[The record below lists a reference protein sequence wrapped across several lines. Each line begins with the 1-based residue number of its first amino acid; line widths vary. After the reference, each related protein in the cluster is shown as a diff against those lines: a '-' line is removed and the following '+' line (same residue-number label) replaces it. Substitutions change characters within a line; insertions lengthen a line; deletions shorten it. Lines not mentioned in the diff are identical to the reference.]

1 MQNSPFR
8 LLDTS
13 LRTKKESWALA
24 KAFADFFG
32 RIPSHFKAMFMS
44 QISFHELASIID
56 SYNIHFY
63 PTTYFLGQQEVPDK
77 VRLFEDGF
85 C

>member
-1 MQNSPFR
+1 
-8 LLDTS
+8 
-13 LRTKKESWALA
+13 
-24 KAFADFFG
+24 
-32 RIPSHFKAMFMS
+32 MS

-63 PTTYFLGQQEVPDK
+63 PATYFLGQQEVPGK